1 MGPIFRFFKDL
12 TLWMLIFAVIYII
25 AGIQT
30 LIIVIALGLWF
41 KYAEKVA
48 KDAEDVQREL
58 KR

>member
-1 MGPIFRFFKDL
+1 MGAIFNFFRDL
-12 TLWMLIFAVIYII
+12 AIWIAIFLLIYFI

-41 KYAEKVA
+41 KYAQRVAEDAEKVQ
-48 KDAEDVQREL
+48 KEL

>member
-1 MGPIFRFFKDL
+1 MGAVFQFFKDL
-12 TLWMLIFAVIYII
+12 TIWILIFTVIYII

-48 KDAEDVQREL
+48 RDADKVQREL

>member
-1 MGPIFRFFKDL
+1 
-12 TLWMLIFAVIYII
+12 MLIFAVIYII